1 MRILSSSQLTKSFS
15 RAGKKAAQVTTTIDR
30 GTSQRGQVRFETLW
44 PGLLDFLPLVR
55 LLVFIQP
62 IENRMAYN
70 NLAEFVQVLE
80 RAGELKRIGY
90 PVKADLEISEIADR
104 VMKANGPALLFEN
117 IPGKQ
122 IPLLI
127 NAFGSTKRMALA
139 LGVEDIEDIAGD
151 IDKLIRTKPPKT
163 FRDKLQLLRELVK
176 LAGIPPKIVN
186 QGACQEVIQREPDL
200 GILPVLTC
208 WPGDAGPFITLPMV
222 FSKDPQ
228 SGTRNVGLYRMQ
240 VFDQRTTG
248 MHWHL
253 HKVGARHFQHQKEKY
268 GRLEL
273 AVCLGGDPAMIYAA
287 TAPLPDQID
296 EILFTGFLR
305 KKGVELVKGITVD
318 VEVAANSDVVIE
330 GYVDPAEPLR
340 REGPFGD
347 HTGFYSL
354 ADDYPVFHV
363 TCITHRKNPIYPTTI
378 VGRPPME
385 DAYLGKTTERL
396 FLPLLRLTLPEIV
409 DMNLPVHGVFHNL
422 ALISIKKEYPAHAR
436 KVMHALWGLGQMM
449 FTKTLIV
456 VDHDVNLHDLA
467 EVTWV
472 VGNNIDPRRDIV
484 FVEGPVDVLDHAA
497 PTLGYGSKFGI
508 DATRKWRSEGFERE
522 WPGAIV
528 MDEKTKKYID
538 SIWQKLGL

>member
-1 MRILSSSQLTKSFS
+1 MPYNSL
-15 RAGKKAAQVTTTIDR
+15 AD
-30 GTSQRGQVRFETLW
+30 
-44 PGLLDFLPLVR
+44 
-55 LLVFIQP
+55 FIQVLDR
-62 IENRMAYN
+62 EN
-70 NLAEFVQVLE
+70 
-80 RAGELKRIGY
+80 ELKRIRH
-90 PVKADLEISEIADR
+90 PVRAELEITEIADR
-104 VMKANGPALLFEN
+104 VMKRGGPALLFEN
-117 IPGKQ
+117 IIGKE

-127 NAFGSTKRMALA
+127 NAFGSAKRMALA
-139 LGVEDIEDIAGD
+139 LGVSDIEEIAGE
-151 IDKLIRTKPPKT
+151 IAKLIQTKPPRSFK
-163 FRDKLQLLRELVK
+163 DKLHLLGELIK
-176 LAGIPPKIVN
+176 LAGVPPKIVKD
-186 QGACQEVIQREPDL
+186 APCHEVIDREPDL
-200 GILPVLTC
+200 NILPVLTC

-222 FSKDPQ
+222 FSKDPAK
-228 SGTRNVGLYRMQ
+228 GTRNVGLYRMQ

-253 HKVGARHFQHQKEKY
+253 HKVGARHYQRQKEHR
-268 GRLEL
+268 GRLQL
-273 AVCLGGDPAMIYAA
+273 AACLGGDPAMIYAA

-305 KKGVELVKGITVD
+305 KKGVELTKGITVD
-318 VEVAANSDVVIE
+318 VEVPANSDIVIE

-363 TCITHRKNPIYPTTI
+363 TAMTRRKNPVYPTTI

-385 DAYLGKTTERL
+385 DAYLGKATERL
-396 FLPLLRLTLPEIV
+396 FLPLLRVTLPEIV

-422 ALISIKKEYPAHAR
+422 AIVAIKKEFPGHAR

-449 FTKTLIV
+449 FTKTLII
-456 VDHDVNLHDLA
+456 VDHDVNVHDLS
-467 EVTWV
+467 EVTWIT
-472 VGNNIDPRRDIV
+472 GNHIDPQRDMV

-497 PTLGYGSKFGI
+497 PVLGYGSKVGI

-528 MDEKTKKYID
+528 MDDKVKKYID
-538 SIWQKLGL
+538 SIWDKLGI

>member
-1 MRILSSSQLTKSFS
+1 
-15 RAGKKAAQVTTTIDR
+15 
-30 GTSQRGQVRFETLW
+30 
-44 PGLLDFLPLVR
+44 
-55 LLVFIQP
+55 
-62 IENRMAYN
+62 MAYN
-70 NLAEFVQVLE
+70 SLADFVQVL
-80 RAGELKRIGY
+80 AQQGELKRITY
-90 PVKADLEISEIADR
+90 PVKAELEIAEIADR
-104 VMKANGPALLFEN
+104 VMKNNGPALLFEN
-117 IPGKQ
+117 VIDKK

-127 NAFGSTKRMALA
+127 NAFGSMKRMALA
-139 LGVEDIEDIAGD
+139 LGVNNVEEIAREIEKI
-151 IDKLIRTKPPKT
+151 IRTKPPKS
-163 FRDKLQLLRELVK
+163 FKDKLSLLGQLIR
-176 LAGIPPKIVN
+176 LAGIPPKIVKDA
-186 QGACQEVIQREPDL
+186 ACQETILHEPDL
-200 GILPVLTC
+200 GILPVLTS
-208 WPGDAGPFITLPMV
+208 WPEDAGPFITLPMV
-222 FSKDPQ
+222 FTKDPGT
-228 SGTRNVGLYRMQ
+228 GTRNVGLYRMQ
-240 VFDQRTTG
+240 VFDRRTTG

-253 HKVGARHFQHQKEKY
+253 HKVGARHFLHQKERAGK
-268 GRLEL
+268 LEL

-305 KKGVELVKGITVD
+305 KKGVELVKSVTVD
-318 VEVAANSDVVIE
+318 VEVPANSDIVIE

-363 TCITHRKNPIYPTTI
+363 TCITYRKNPIYPTTI

-396 FLPLLRLTLPEIV
+396 FLPLVRVTLPEIV
-409 DMNLPVHGVFHNL
+409 DMHLPVHGVFHNL
-422 ALISIKKEYPAHAR
+422 AIISIKKEYPGHAR

-449 FTKTLIV
+449 FTKILVI
-456 VDHDVNLHDLA
+456 VDHDVNVQDLS

-472 VGNNIDPRRDIV
+472 VGNHIDPKRDAI

-497 PTLGYGSKFGI
+497 PVMGFGSKMGI

-522 WPGAIV
+522 WPDAIV

-538 SIWQKLGL
+538 SIWEKLGI

>member
-1 MRILSSSQLTKSFS
+1 
-15 RAGKKAAQVTTTIDR
+15 
-30 GTSQRGQVRFETLW
+30 
-44 PGLLDFLPLVR
+44 
-55 LLVFIQP
+55 
-62 IENRMAYN
+62 MAYN

-80 RAGELKRIGY
+80 RAGELKRVSH
-90 PVKADLEISEIADR
+90 PVSAELEIAEIADR
-104 VMKANGPALLFEN
+104 VMKSAGPALLFEHVV
-117 IPGKQ
+117 GKN

-139 LGVEDIEDIAGD
+139 LGVDDIESIAAE
-151 IDKLIRTKPPKT
+151 ITKLIQTRPPKS
-163 FRDKLQLLRELVK
+163 FKDKLQLLGELVK
-176 LAGIPPKIVN
+176 LAGIPPKMVKEA
-186 QGACQEVIQREPDL
+186 ACQDVVNHDPDL
-200 GILPVLTC
+200 NILPVLTC

-222 FSKDPQ
+222 FSKDPAR
-228 SGTRNVGLYRMQ
+228 GTRNVGLYRMQ
-240 VFDQRTTG
+240 VFDKRSTG

-253 HKVGARHFQHQKEKY
+253 HKVGARHFQQQKEHGKK
-268 GRLEL
+268 LEL

-287 TAPLPDQID
+287 TAPLPPQID

-305 KKGVELVKGITVD
+305 KKGVELVKCLTVD
-318 VEVAANSDVVIE
+318 VEVPANSDIVIE

-354 ADDYPVFHV
+354 ADDYPMFHV

-385 DAYLGKTTERL
+385 DAYLGKATERL
-396 FLPLLRLTLPEIV
+396 FLPLLRVTLPEIV

-422 ALISIKKEYPAHAR
+422 AIISIKKEYPAHGR

-456 VDHDVNLHDLA
+456 VDHDVNIHDLA

-472 VGNNIDPRRDIV
+472 VGNNIEPKRDTI
-484 FVEGPVDVLDHAA
+484 FSDGPVDVLDHAA
-497 PTLGYGSKFGI
+497 PVLGYGSKLGI

-522 WPGAIV
+522 WPDAIV
-528 MDEKTKKYID
+528 MDDKTKRYID
-538 SIWQKLGL
+538 SIWDKLGI